1 MGAPSTPPG
10 ESNGC
15 SAHTFFFCPFL
26 ALSLFPHFPPTHPVP
41 SLPFLRSAFVPSLCC
56 PASVVSLLCC
66 VFCFALLL
74 FCLPGL
80 GSPPVSLPLLCLLVV
95 CSPCPFCLCCFPRF
109 SVVGCG
115 CLSLFPPS
123 FPPRLCVCEIP
134 KYRSVGFDVFS
145 IFSPT

>member
-56 PASVVSLLCC
+56 PASVV
-66 VFCFALLL
+66 
-74 FCLPGL
+74 FCLPRL
-80 GSPPVSLPLLCLLVV
+80 GSVCCLPRPSPRFLAFALCLLVV
-95 CSPCPFCLCCFPRF
+95 CSPCLFCLCCSPVFPLL
-109 SVVGCG
+109 VVAGCP
-115 CLSLFPPS
+115 CSLPPS
-123 FPPRLCVCEIP
+123 LVPLVCAWETLNQ
-134 KYRSVGFDVFS
+134 RV
-145 IFSPT
+145 